1 LIVNTYKIGLHL
13 HVVTTSNERT
23 WQAMGAKHI
32 HVLGMDDKRQVTMV
46 ALTVANGK
54 YYLFK

>member
-1 LIVNTYKIGLHL
+1 LIVNTYKIGLH
-13 HVVTTSNERT
+13 VVPASNERT
-23 WQAMGAKHI
+23 WQAKGAKHI